1 MPYEVEYRKRAFT
14 VQRISRLLPK
24 PHIHPHLELIYL
36 KSGSS
41 VATLDNMEYRFEAG
55 ECFLAFPNQI
65 HFYHDEEPVEGIMI
79 IFSPDIFREFKEIFN
94 MKTPVFP
101 IVNCRNKQNDVAIQM
116 EKIYEK
122 AQCESNYQEVI
133 VKGLFLA
140 VLGELFSVMEF
151 VNNPTEQDDIKRI
164 LAFCL
169 EHYTESVSLEL
180 MAKELYLNKYYVS
193 RVFKERMNVGYK
205 EFMNKLRIEHACR
218 MLDTGARAT
227 EVAYASGFSSVRTFN
242 RVFLKYMGVNPREYK
257 KDTVCDTVSLKYNV

>member
-1 MPYEVEYRKRAFT
+1 MPYEVEYRKHAFT
-14 VQRISRLLPK
+14 VQRINRLLPK

-41 VATLDNMEYRFEAG
+41 VVTLDNVEYRLGAG

-94 MKTPVFP
+94 MKTPISP
-101 IVNCRNKQNDVAIQM
+101 IVKCDVTGRDVALQLETIC
-116 EKIYEK
+116 EKI
-122 AQCESNYQEVI
+122 QGDLLFQETI

-151 VNNPTEQDDIKRI
+151 ANNPTEQDDIKRI
-164 LAFCL
+164 LAYCL
-169 EHYTESVSLEL
+169 ENYTESVSLEM

-193 RVFKERMNVGYK
+193 RVFKERMHVGYK
-205 EFMNKLRIEHACR
+205 EFINKLRIEHACR
-218 MLDTGARAT
+218 MLEVGGRAT

-242 RVFLKYMGVNPREYK
+242 RAFLKYMGVSPREYK
-257 KDTVCDTVSLKYNV
+257 KDTV